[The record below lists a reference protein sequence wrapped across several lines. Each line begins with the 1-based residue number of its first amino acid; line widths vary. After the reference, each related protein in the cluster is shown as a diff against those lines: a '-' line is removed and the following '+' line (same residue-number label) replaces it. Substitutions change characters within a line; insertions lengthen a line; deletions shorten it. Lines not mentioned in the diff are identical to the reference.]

1 MLSIDEKLVAEA
13 IKHCMAQGRK
23 TFLVV
28 LSDKTIVS
36 GTIERAGQTQQQ
48 VVYTTAME
56 NVANRWD

>member
-1 MLSIDEKLVAEA
+1 MLSIDEKLVAAA
-13 IKHCMAQGRK
+13 IKHCMEQGRQ

-56 NVANRWD
+56 NVANR